1 MYWGRTLMMVKHCI
15 GIDHHNLQLTCGVMH
30 FLLMSAEKA
39 VVEKPHIRGVSRI
52 STNIEDGELCSIR
65 FG

>member
-1 MYWGRTLMMVKHCI
+1 MMVKHCI
-15 GIDHHNLQLTCGVMH
+15 GIDHHNLQLTCGVM
-30 FLLMSAEKA
+30 
-39 VVEKPHIRGVSRI
+39 HIRGVSRI